1 MDLELERR
9 LIEDIRGGSQES
21 FRTLVNPLIAKA
33 YRSALAILGSSPL
46 AEEAVQNA
54 LIESYSMIMS
64 GKEIRHFQGWFSRV
78 IAHRALDTA
87 RKEKN
92 YKYSLDIQQLDI
104 RDHAD
109 SPLESMLKKEQS
121 ERLIESV
128 MALELEQR
136 AVVVMYY
143 FQELKIEEIAEL
155 LGLKEGTVKSRLY
168 YARLK
173 LSRKLH
179 SADLMPQTREMMI

>member
-1 MDLELERR
+1 MDLENERR
-9 LIEDIRGGSQES
+9 LLEEIRRGNQES

-33 YRSALAILGSSPL
+33 YRSALTILGSAQL
-46 AEEAVQNA
+46 AEDAVQNA

-64 GKEIRHFQGWFSRV
+64 GREIRHFQGWFSRV

-92 YKYSLDIQQLDI
+92 YKYSFDIQELDIQDTS
-104 RDHAD
+104 D
-109 SPLESMLKKEQS
+109 SPLDNMLKKEQS

-128 MALELEQR
+128 MTLELEQR
-136 AVVVMYY
+136 AVVVLFY

-168 YARLK
+168 HARLK
-173 LSRKLH
+173 LSRRLH
-179 SADLMPQTREMMI
+179 GDMQPQARELTI